1 MHDKALR
8 DMLQAWLGIS
18 VSTSVNLFEAARW
31 DWIRSAI
38 RPSEMDLG
46 GPWRPEEEA

>member
-1 MHDKALR
+1 MDDQSLR
-8 DMLQAWLGIS
+8 DVLQAWLGIW
-18 VSTSVNLFEAARW
+18 VSTPANLFETARW

-38 RPSEMDLG
+38 RPAGMDLG